1 MGLCSFFNLEK
12 FIIAFYD
19 IKIPI
24 GEKMQ
29 EKHYK
34 RILSDLE
41 SSADVENSFIVSRD
55 GLLIY
60 PEKSGDF
67 NAEAFAA
74 MGATLLG
81 AAEAAVDEMS
91 GGLPTMVVVR
101 TRKFNIIATGA
112 GPKAMLAVV
121 TSSHDIDAVYRAM
134 EKAAKEI
141 DSII

>member
-1 MGLCSFFNLEK
+1 
-12 FIIAFYD
+12 
-19 IKIPI
+19 
-24 GEKMQ
+24 MQ
-29 EKHYK
+29 DKHYK

-41 SSADVENSFIVSRD
+41 SSADIEYSFIISRD

-60 PEKSGDF
+60 PEKYGDL

-81 AAEAAVDEMS
+81 AAEAATDELNS
-91 GGLPTMVVVR
+91 GLPTMVIVK
-101 TRKFNIIATGA
+101 TRKFNIIAAGA
-112 GPKAMLAVV
+112 GPKAMLTVV
-121 TSSHDIDAVYRAM
+121 TSSDDMDAVYRAM